1 MIARVEL
8 VRLLYLLPFFMQQF
22 LDPSPVHE
30 QLFQNKKNMIQLLKK
45 SLPSIGIN
53 KKSEIFQKLEDI
65 QKITSNE

>member
-1 MIARVEL
+1 
-8 VRLLYLLPFFMQQF
+8 MQQF

-65 QKITSNE
+65 QKITSTEQFDYNDLE